1 MAVKFEKV
9 SDNNYMLDVTGYVC
23 PVPQM
28 YAKKVLEKLNK
39 GDHVKV
45 MVNNPSSHE
54 SISQFCTNE
63 DHPIVNTTLEKGVYT
78 IEIVK

>member
-9 SDNNYMLDVTGYVC
+9 SDNNYILDVTGYVC

-45 MVNNPSSHE
+45 MVNNPSSRE
-54 SISQFCTNE
+54 SISQLCTNE
-63 DHPIVNTTLEKGVYT
+63 DHPIINTTLEKGVYT